1 MRDFLP
7 EGCLMD
13 TQDNSVCMESVSSLC
28 EAYREQKILEARA
41 TVCDANHNLTVGLG
55 CIRGVIP
62 RKEGV
67 LTGMK
72 AVPRLPPF
80 LVNLPRKDVWRIT

>member
-41 TVCDANHNLTVGLG
+41 TVCDANHNLTWESEKAESGIL
-55 CIRGVIP
+55 RLSHA
-62 RKEGV
+62 
-67 LTGMK
+67 LT
-72 AVPRLPPF
+72 VP
-80 LVNLPRKDVWRIT
+80 